1 MKVSQNNQGAA
12 LGHKLLEERSSEAQ
26 GDGPLSGTF
35 PTHSLVNRP
44 PQECSPLSARHP
56 LKDIP
61 CSTWL
66 LWLCLAVVWG
76 RCSLLEGEVQFYL
89 QEVPSQRF
97 AFSMSIVPPEAG
109 RQITHVGLIVCELPG
124 PTSC

>member
-1 MKVSQNNQGAA
+1 MKISQNNQGAA

-26 GDGPLSGTF
+26 GDGPHSGTF

-44 PQECSPLSARHP
+44 PQECSPLSAMHP

-61 CSTWL
+61 SSTWL

-89 QEVPSQRF
+89 QEVPSQCF
-97 AFSMSIVPPEAG
+97 AFSTPAEPPEAG
-109 RQITHVGLIVCELPG
+109 R
-124 PTSC
+124 

>member
-1 MKVSQNNQGAA
+1 MKISQNNQGAA
-12 LGHKLLEERSSEAQ
+12 LGHKLLEERSSEVQ
-26 GDGPLSGTF
+26 GDIPHSGTF

-44 PQECSPLSARHP
+44 SQECSPLSAMHP

-61 CSTWL
+61 SSTWL

-89 QEVPSQRF
+89 QEVPAQRF
-97 AFSMSIVPPEAG
+97 AFSTPAEPPEVG
-109 RQITHVGLIVCELPG
+109 R
-124 PTSC
+124 